1 MTAEILE
8 FVPLEQHTSTEEE
21 HCSFCGINKSDAV
34 KKLLVRGTE
43 GMVCAT
49 CLCIMTGMLAEDDGG
64 SVA

>member
-8 FVPLEQHTSTEEE
+8 FVPLEQHTSTEED

-49 CLCIMTGMLAEDDGG
+49 CLCIMTGMLAEDDEGR
-64 SVA
+64 VA